1 MPKLL
6 SASQVEAYARDGYVS
21 PIDVLNTNEVKT
33 FRQDLEDWEKQ
44 RGQTIDFPEKSK
56 SYLLFNWADQ
66 LAHHPRILD
75 AVEDVI
81 GPDILVYHSTL
92 FLKELKMI

>member
-6 SASQVEAYARDGYVS
+6 SEAEVEAYVRDGYVS
-21 PIDVLNTNEVKT
+21 PIDVLSASEVKE

-44 RGQTIDFPEKSK
+44 RGQAIDFPEKSK

-66 LAHHPRILD
+66 LVHH
-75 AVEDVI
+75 
-81 GPDILVYHSTL
+81 
-92 FLKELKMI
+92 LKMEGDHLKI